1 MLEYS
6 KNIIIEEDTNDNI
19 NLKLEIE
26 SDPDQSFKKTP
37 RNKIYPK

>member
-19 NLKLEIE
+19 N
-26 SDPDQSFKKTP
+26 DPDQSFKKTP
-37 RNKIYPK
+37 RNKIYPQ